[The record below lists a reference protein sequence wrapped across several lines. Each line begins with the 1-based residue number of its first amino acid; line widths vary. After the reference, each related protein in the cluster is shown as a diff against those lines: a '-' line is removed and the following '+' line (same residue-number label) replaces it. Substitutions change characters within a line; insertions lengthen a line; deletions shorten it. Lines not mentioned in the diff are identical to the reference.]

1 MDELVFLISCYLLLL
16 AVPRWLLPRVGWIGV
31 GVYGV
36 VVFPC
41 VLSLSSGDGAT
52 MIKKNETH
60 VEKKWITKK
69 MAFCIFAWV
78 KTAVSSS

>member
-36 VVFPC
+36 VGVVVFPP
-41 VLSLSSGDGAT
+41 VFYLYLLAT
-52 MIKKNETH
+52 
-60 VEKKWITKK
+60 VQR
-69 MAFCIFAWV
+69 
-78 KTAVSSS
+78 